1 MGART
6 NFIVKQGEGRFVTL
20 YSHWGGEEKLR
31 DLAFAL
37 KRAKPRWTD
46 YGYATRILFNALQSD
61 HDSETGFGIY
71 ADEFGGEEE
80 YDSTIIDFTK
90 QEVIINGNARSF
102 ESFIEYEEE
111 LLANHDFTTVQAIH
125 NR

>member
-20 YSHWGGEEKLR
+20 YSHWGGDSKLQ
-31 DLAFAL
+31 DLAVAL
-37 KRAKPRWTD
+37 TKAKPRWTD
-46 YGYATRILFNALQSD
+46 YGYATRILFNALQSG
-61 HDSETGFGIY
+61 HNSETGYGIY

-80 YDSTIIDFTK
+80 YESTIIDFTT
-90 QEVIINGNARSF
+90 QTVIVNGKSHSF

-111 LLANHDFTTVQAIH
+111 LVENHDFSTV
-125 NR
+125 

>member
-37 KRAKPRWTD
+37 KKAEPRWSD

-61 HDSETGFGIY
+61 HNSETGFGIY

-80 YDSTIIDFTK
+80 YMSTIIDFTN
-90 QEVIINGNARSF
+90 QTVITDGHPHSF
-102 ESFIEYEEE
+102 ESFIEYQQEMLEH
-111 LLANHDFTTVQAIH
+111 HDFTTI
-125 NR
+125 